1 MKKKT
6 DNQVSIERLE
16 TLHSALSNW
25 KVALTYMLNGMQ
37 KSIDEYKRVV
47 AEIDFE
53 KLDEGDLR

>member
-6 DNQVSIERLE
+6 NNQVSIERLE
-16 TLHSALSNW
+16 TIHSALSNW
-25 KVALTYMLNGMQ
+25 KVALGYMLNNMQ
-37 KSIDEYKRVV
+37 KSINEYKQVV

>member
-6 DNQVSIERLE
+6 ENQTSIERLE
-16 TLHSALSNW
+16 TIHSALSNW

-47 AEIDFE
+47 AEVDFE

>member
-16 TLHSALSNW
+16 TIHSALSNW

-47 AEIDFE
+47 AEVDFE

>member
-16 TLHSALSNW
+16 TIHSALSNW